1 MKAHSHRGRIRRWLW
16 LTLASGLT
24 TVGALAIQ
32 SVPAQAAPAGATTVL
47 AGLSSQ
53 GYPAFFEISNNGR
66 TLKLGAMAVG
76 MTCASGD
83 EFVFTDRDVRIPI
96 TRGGKLHA
104 DFAQA
109 PTPVSGGGTEGGT
122 DTLSAKLNPKHT
134 MLTGTWQVQET
145 YISSTGQSDQCDSG
159 PVQFTAIG

>member
-1 MKAHSHRGRIRRWLW
+1 MSPRRWW
-16 LTLASGLT
+16 LRLVLASGLT
-24 TVGALAIQ
+24 LGVLALQ
-32 SVPAQAAPAGATTVL
+32 SVPAEAAPIGPTTVL
-47 AGLSSQ
+47 GGLSSQ

-66 TLKLGAMAVG
+66 TLKLGAMVVG

-96 TRGGKLHA
+96 TRSGKLRA

-122 DTLSAKLNPKHT
+122 DVLNAKLNPKHT
-134 MLTGTWQVQET
+134 LLNGTWRVQET
-145 YISSTGQSDQCDSG
+145 YISSSGQSDQCDSG
-159 PVQFTAIG
+159 PVQITAVG

>member
-1 MKAHSHRGRIRRWLW
+1 MKAHSHRARIRRWLW
-16 LTLASGLT
+16 LTLASGVT
-24 TVGALAIQ
+24 IGALVLQ
-32 SVPAQAAPAGATTVL
+32 TGPADAAPTGPTTVL

-53 GYPAFFEISNNGR
+53 GYPSFFEISGNGR

-83 EFVFTDRDVRIPI
+83 QFVFTDRDVRIPI
-96 TRGGKLHA
+96 TRGGKLRA

-122 DTLSAKLNPKHT
+122 DTLNAKLNPKHT
-134 MLTGTWQVQET
+134 MLSGTWRVEET
-145 YISSTGQSDQCDSG
+145 YISTSGQSDQCDSG
-159 PVQFTAIG
+159 PVQFTDIG

>member
-1 MKAHSHRGRIRRWLW
+1 MSPRKRWLR
-16 LTLASGLT
+16 LVLASGLT
-24 TVGALAIQ
+24 LGALALQ
-32 SVPAQAAPAGATTVL
+32 SVPAEAAPIGPTTVL

-53 GYPAFFEISNNGR
+53 GYPSFFEISGNGR

-83 EFVFTDRDVRIPI
+83 EFVFTDRDARIPI
-96 TRGGKLHA
+96 TRSGKLRA

-122 DTLSAKLNPKHT
+122 DTLNAKLNPKHT
-134 MLTGTWQVQET
+134 MLTGTWRVQET
-145 YISSTGQSDQCDSG
+145 YISSSGQTDQCDSG
-159 PVQFTAIG
+159 PVQFTDVG